1 MTARYVVRR
10 LLQAVII
17 LVLVSITVFL
27 LIHIV
32 PGDPARIMLGDR
44 ARERDVEVLREQLGF
59 DRPLP
64 VQYVSFVGDLARGD
78 FGESIR
84 AQRPALGLIW
94 EAVPATVQLTGA
106 ALILAFGIGIPI
118 GLFAAIRRGGLFD
131 RLSLIL
137 ALLGQS
143 IPAFWL
149 GLVLIAFVSL
159 RWGLLPTSGI
169 GGWNHLI
176 LPAVALAPTAMGM
189 VLRVTRISVIEVM
202 NEDYVRTATAK
213 GLHPAVVVVKHALKN
228 ASLPIITIMGL
239 QVGALLGGAIIT
251 ETVFAWPG
259 VGRLAV
265 NALIQRDW
273 PVVRTVILLV
283 AFLLVMINLII
294 DLIYAWIDT
303 RVQFQ

>member
-1 MTARYVVRR
+1 MTSRYLVRR
-10 LLQAVII
+10 LFQALLI
-17 LVLVSITVFL
+17 LILVSITVFL

-44 ARERDVEVLREQLGF
+44 AREVDVEVLRAQLGL
-59 DRPLP
+59 DQPLP
-64 VQYVSFVGDLARGD
+64 AQYATFVSDLLRGD
-78 FGESIR
+78 FGDSIR
-84 AQRPALGLIW
+84 AQRPTLTLIA

-106 ALILAFGIGIPI
+106 ALLLAFGVGIPV
-118 GLFAAIRRGGLFD
+118 GVLSAIKRGSLLDKG
-131 RLSLIL
+131 SLIL

-159 RWGLLPTSGI
+159 GLGLLPTSGI
-169 GGWNHLI
+169 GGIKHLI

-213 GLHPAVVVVKHALKN
+213 GLHPAVVIVKHALKN

-273 PVVRTVILLV
+273 PVVRTVILLA
-283 AFLLVMINLII
+283 AFLLVMINLFI
-294 DLIYAWIDT
+294 DMVYAWIDK

>member
-1 MTARYVVRR
+1 VTSRYLVRR
-10 LLQAVII
+10 LFQALLI
-17 LVLVSITVFL
+17 LILVSITVFL

-44 ARERDVEVLREQLGF
+44 AREVDVEVLREQLGL
-59 DRPLP
+59 DQPLP
-64 VQYVSFVGDLARGD
+64 TQYATFVSDLFRGD
-78 FGESIR
+78 FGDSIR
-84 AQRPALGLIW
+84 AQRPTLTLIA

-106 ALILAFGIGIPI
+106 ALLLAFGVGIPV
-118 GLFAAIRRGGLFD
+118 GVLSAIKRGSLLD
-131 RLSLIL
+131 KASLIL

-159 RWGLLPTSGI
+159 GLGLLPTSGI
-169 GGWNHLI
+169 GGIKHLI

-202 NEDYVRTATAK
+202 SEDYVRTATAK
-213 GLHPAVVVVKHALKN
+213 GLHPAAVIVKHALKN

-273 PVVRTVILLV
+273 PVVRTVILLA
-283 AFLLVMINLII
+283 AFLLVMINLFI
-294 DLIYAWIDT
+294 DMVYAWIDK
-303 RVQFQ
+303 RVQFR

>member
-1 MTARYVVRR
+1 MTSRYVVRR
-10 LLQAVII
+10 LLQALVILI
-17 LVLVSITVFL
+17 LVSITVFL

-44 ARERDVEVLREQLGF
+44 ARERDVEVLREQLGL

-64 VQYVSFVGDLARGD
+64 VQYADFIGDLFRGD

-84 AQRPALGLIW
+84 AQRPAMELIL

-106 ALILAFGIGIPI
+106 ALLLAFGIGIPL
-118 GLFAAIRRGGLFD
+118 GVMAAVRRGGLFD
-131 RLSLIL
+131 RLALIL

-169 GGWNHLI
+169 GGIDHLI

-213 GLHPAVVVVKHALKN
+213 GLHPVKVIVKHALKN

-265 NALIQRDW
+265 NSLIQRDW
-273 PVVRTVILLV
+273 PMVRTVILLA
-283 AFLLVMINLII
+283 AFLLVLINLLI
-294 DLIYAWIDT
+294 DLIYAWIDK
-303 RVQFQ
+303 RVQFV